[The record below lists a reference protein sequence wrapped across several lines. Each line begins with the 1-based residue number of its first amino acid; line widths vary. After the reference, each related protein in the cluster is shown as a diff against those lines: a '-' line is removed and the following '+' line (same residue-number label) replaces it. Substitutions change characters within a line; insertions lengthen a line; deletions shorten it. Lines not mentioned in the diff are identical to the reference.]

1 MQNVI
6 NHLSTMEINPDVYKR
21 MIKEKLPTN
30 NNWHDLSIFYSL
42 Y

>member
-1 MQNVI
+1 MQSVI
-6 NHLSTMEINPDVYKR
+6 DNLSTMEINPDVYKR
-21 MIKEKLPTN
+21 MTKERSPTN